1 MSSLMIEPESKPE
14 LLRKNDRQVDVF
26 LCKKSI
32 MAKIKELN
40 KD

>member
-26 LCKKSI
+26 Y
-32 MAKIKELN
+32 AKNL
-40 KD
+40 